1 MQIKDILR
9 LKGSDVATISSDASV
24 AELVAGLAEH
34 RVGALVVSGSGQA
47 VAGIVSERDVVRGLA
62 QHGPGLLNQPVSAIM
77 TTEVYTCEPGTSL
90 VDMATEMTVRRF
102 RHAPVLEDGRLVG
115 IISIGDVVKKRIDQL
130 KAERDHLEAYINT

>member
-24 AELVAGLAEH
+24 AQLVAGLAEYK
-34 RVGALVVSGSGQA
+34 VGALVVSGPDQA

-62 QHGPGLLNQPVSAIM
+62 EHGSDLLNQPVSAIM
-77 TTEVYTCEPGTSL
+77 TTEVYTCEPGFSL
-90 VDMATEMTVRRF
+90 VDMASEMTVRRF
-102 RHAPVLEDGRLVG
+102 RHVPVIEDDRLVG